1 MFALAAPPGPVLLVV
16 ICIGTT
22 AAGTHRPYFLRRFLI
37 ELLPVVVMPPGAD
50 RHSNPP
56 GYRGPVF
63 QGSNRLDLVPFYYYI
78 TPVISGSLSL

>member
-50 RHSNPP
+50 RHFHPP
-56 GYRGPVF
+56 NYRGPVS
-63 QGSNRLDLVPFYYYI
+63 QVNNNPDLTPFYYFI